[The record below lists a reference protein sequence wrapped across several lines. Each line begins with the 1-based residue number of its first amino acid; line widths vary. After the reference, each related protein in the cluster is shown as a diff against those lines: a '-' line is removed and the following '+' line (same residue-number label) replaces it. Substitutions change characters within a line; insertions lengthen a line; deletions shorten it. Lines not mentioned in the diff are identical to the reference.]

1 MDNCFRENK
10 NTFVIAYLCW
20 LVERGVF
27 DEVFLS
33 FLPTGHTHFDPDQ
46 FASRI
51 ALAVRFRNVLTC
63 EEYARIIRECCKTE
77 VPVEW
82 VHDVMDH
89 KELFNPGKDDN
100 CPVSASRVRR
110 VRGIGTKSVQPGR
123 EWFMGETS
131 PLHWRIR
138 KDAQRN
144 VFVQSKFT
152 VDDDAWGQVF
162 YPWTEHAP
170 RPDNREHDK
179 DTSGLVHSDV
189 VLAPNNP
196 SSDAREGA
204 RCCHTAHQTS
214 PVGPDLG

>member
-1 MDNCFRENK
+1 M
-10 NTFVIAYLCW
+10 
-20 LVERGVF
+20 F

-63 EEYARIIRECCKTE
+63 EDYLRIIRECWSTE
-77 VPVEW
+77 VPVEL

-100 CPVSASRVRR
+100 CPVSTSRVRR

-123 EWFMGETS
+123 EWFIGETS

-138 KDAQRN
+138 RIRKGRCSCN
-144 VFVQSKFT
+144 
-152 VDDDAWGQVF
+152 
-162 YPWTEHAP
+162 
-170 RPDNREHDK
+170 
-179 DTSGLVHSDV
+179 
-189 VLAPNNP
+189 PNSPSTTIFGENP
-196 SSDAREGA
+196 STRGLN
-204 RCCHTAHQTS
+204 RPQT
-214 PVGPDLG
+214 